1 MTEEE
6 EIEEFSPAILRN
18 KGVPIVLH
26 NVRRSDDNEWVGIYD
41 SDGTPE
47 TSTYYV
53 RFTHNV
59 IADIEERWDGLEKWQ
74 ESIDS
79 KPVSTMRST
88 LGILILETPEKT
100 GAMMVEGRLAEY
112 NNAIGVAWALA
123 NGVDPT
129 VASQLLQEANKTVDS
144 QINALN
150 SEMVKTLEGV
160 TEIREGLDTLGEKQS
175 LPGAKQTSDT

>member
-1 MTEEE
+1 MTEQE
-6 EIEEFSPAILRN
+6 EEFSPAILRN
-18 KGVPIVLH
+18 KGVPIVLQ
-26 NVRRSDDNEWVGIYD
+26 NVRKTEDNDWIAIYD
-41 SDGTPE
+41 SEGNPE
-47 TSTYYV
+47 TSTHYV

-59 IADIEERWDGLEKWQ
+59 IADIEEKWDGLEQWQ

-88 LGILILETPEKT
+88 LGILILETAEKT

-112 NNAIGVAWALA
+112 NNAIGVSWALA

-150 SEMVKTLEGV
+150 SEMEKTLAGV
-160 TEIREGLDTLGEKQS
+160 TEIREELDTLGEKQS
-175 LPGAKQTSDT
+175 PPGAKQTKDT